1 MVNDDWVKEAMT
13 DDTVVVELLLRL
25 KQLQAASLSSKSQP
39 VPAAILPLSW
49 GIKQPRSRLSA
60 ASRCDGAVSRRKES
74 DSTRCSP
81 TTPLSW
87 SGGGSP
93 SGTADGYEESSRP
106 TVLSHQAARS
116 KATATSEYTGN
127 STSSTKRCRRKKTF
141 AELKEEESSLLE
153 ERLYLKQEIAN
164 LNATFKA
171 QRARNENL
179 KRIKLDL
186 GAKSQNNPSSST
198 SDELLCTLSG
208 QPHQR
213 MISAKALT
221 HAHATDDKTHIG
233 AMKTESTG
241 ESCFVIPDLNMMP
254 SEDDALCG
262 MS

>member
-1 MVNDDWVKEAMT
+1 MMVNDQWLKEAMT
-13 DDTVVVELLLRL
+13 DDTVVAELLIRL
-25 KQLQAASLSSKSQP
+25 KQSQAAPPSAKSET
-39 VPAAILPLSW
+39 VPAAVLPPSW
-49 GIKQPRSRLSA
+49 GLRQPRSRLSA

-106 TVLSHQAARS
+106 TVLSHQATRS
-116 KATATSEYTGN
+116 KASATSEYTGN
-127 STSSTKRCRRKKTF
+127 SATTKRCRRKKTF

-153 ERLYLKQEIAN
+153 ERIYLKQEIAN

-179 KRIKLDL
+179 KKMKLDL
-186 GAKSQNNPSSST
+186 GSKSQNNPSSST
-198 SDELLCTLSG
+198 SDELMCTISG

-213 MISAKALT
+213 MMSPNAST
-221 HAHATDDKTHIG
+221 QATEDKTHPR
-233 AMKTESTG
+233 ADSKPMKNESTG
-241 ESCFVIPDLNMMP
+241 ESCFVIPDLNMLP
-254 SEDDALCG
+254 SEDDAY
-262 MS
+262 